1 MIYSY
6 FFSFANLLYD
16 KKVWIGLV
24 NDYEEE
30 FNDFLI
36 NFLHPQ
42 GFSNQY
48 KFPMFPDR
56 CYVPKENIINVL
68 KTPSLIGGS
77 RISYSFNEK
86 ELQTIVESCKTFLI

>member
-1 MIYSY
+1 MI
-6 FFSFANLLYD
+6 

-24 NDYEEE
+24 NDYEVE